1 MKHHRN
7 GQASVLN
14 ESQLESILEL
24 LSPTMRGVFALCY
37 YTSCRI
43 SEALQLEARDLIG
56 EAIVFRAVTT
66 KTKQTR
72 EVKMPTKLKQI
83 LAQTELPTSGY
94 LFPGRLGGHLSRQ
107 AADLAL
113 RNACQE
119 LGWQGISTHS
129 FRRTG
134 ITKLHEAGVPLRRIQ
149 ARTGHVSL
157 GNLALY
163 VEVNQA
169 EVDADGELL

>member
-1 MKHHRN
+1 MKHDRN
-7 GQASVLN
+7 GQAAVLN
-14 ESQLESILEL
+14 ENQVQSIFEK
-24 LSPTMRGVFALCY
+24 LSPTMRCLFAICY

-43 SEALQLEARDLIG
+43 SEALQLEADDIVG
-56 EAIVFRAVTT
+56 ERIVFRAATT

-72 EVKMPTKLKQI
+72 EVKIPQKLKQI
-83 LAQTELPTSGY
+83 LEETGFPERGY
-94 LFPGRLGGHLSRQ
+94 LFPGRLKGHLSRQ

-113 RNACQE
+113 RQACE
-119 LGWQGISTHS
+119 ALGWQGISTHS
-129 FRRTG
+129 FRRSG
-134 ITKLHEAGVPLRRIQ
+134 ITKLHDAGVPLRRIQ

>member
-1 MKHHRN
+1 
-7 GQASVLN
+7 
-14 ESQLESILEL
+14 
-24 LSPTMRGVFALCY
+24 
-37 YTSCRI
+37 
-43 SEALQLEARDLIG
+43 
-56 EAIVFRAVTT
+56 
-66 KTKQTR
+66 
-72 EVKMPTKLKQI
+72 MPTKLKQV
-83 LAQTELPTSGY
+83 LAQVELPTSGY
-94 LFPGRLGGHLSRQ
+94 LFPGRFKGHLSRQ

-113 RNACQE
+113 RQACQE

>member
-1 MKHHRN
+1 
-7 GQASVLN
+7 
-14 ESQLESILEL
+14 
-24 LSPTMRGVFALCY
+24 
-37 YTSCRI
+37 
-43 SEALQLEARDLIG
+43 
-56 EAIVFRAVTT
+56 
-66 KTKQTR
+66 
-72 EVKMPTKLKQI
+72 MPKKLKQI
-83 LAQTELPTSGY
+83 LEETELPASGF
-94 LFPGRLGGHLSRQ
+94 LFPGRFGKHLSRQ

-113 RNACQE
+113 RQACE
-119 LGWQGISTHS
+119 TLGWQGISTHS

-134 ITKLHEAGVPLRRIQ
+134 ITKLHDAGVPLRRIQ

>member
-1 MKHHRN
+1 M
-7 GQASVLN
+7 
-14 ESQLESILEL
+14 
-24 LSPTMRGVFALCY
+24 MRCVFAICY

-43 SEALQLEARDLIG
+43 SEALKLEAADVVEGR
-56 EAIVFRAVTT
+56 IVFRATTT

-72 EVKMPTKLKQI
+72 EVKLPVKLIQI
-83 LAQTELPTSGY
+83 LSETGLPDRGY
-94 LFPGRLGGHLSRQ
+94 LFPGRLKGHLSRQ

-113 RNACQE
+113 RQACE
-119 LGWQGISTHS
+119 ALGWQGISTHS

-134 ITKLHEAGVPLRRIQ
+134 ITRLHDAGVPLRRIQ

-157 GNLALY
+157 GNLAIY